1 MKMIGFGELKYRIKS
16 ELTNFKENDTE
27 NIRLKITELKSEIGA
42 FHLKG
47 HSLSDKAFFE
57 TFEFRNET
65 FEEKREILLR
75 YLNYSKN
82 FDDLYVIILECEN
95 LFL

>member
-1 MKMIGFGELKYRIKS
+1 MIGFGELKYRIKS
-16 ELTNFKENDTE
+16 ELTNFKENNTE
-27 NIRLKITELKSEIGA
+27 DIRLKITELKSEIGV
-42 FHLKG
+42 FQLKG

>member
-1 MKMIGFGELKYRIKS
+1 MISFGELKYIIKS

-27 NIRLKITELKSEIGA
+27 NIRLKIAELKNEIGA
-42 FHLKG
+42 FQLKG

-57 TFEFRNET
+57 TFDFRNET

>member
-1 MKMIGFGELKYRIKS
+1 MRMISFDDLKNRIKN
-16 ELTNFKENDTE
+16 ELTNFKENDKE
-27 NIRLKITELKSEIGA
+27 DIRLKIAELKNEIGA
-42 FHLKG
+42 FQLKG

-82 FDDLYVIILECEN
+82 FDDLYVIILEIEN

>member
-1 MKMIGFGELKYRIKS
+1 MKMISFGELKYIIKN
-16 ELTNFKENDTE
+16 ELTNFKENDKE
-27 NIRLKITELKSEIGA
+27 DVRLKITELKNEIGA
-42 FHLKG
+42 FQLKG
-47 HSLSDKAFFE
+47 PSLSDKAFFE

-75 YLNYSKN
+75 YLSYSKN